1 MKLDELTE
9 KHDKL
14 MWKTTESIKVE
25 NLSRWDDSSVEDYFC
40 RRGTTDRIRWVNR
53 DVTFIDRFGHL
64 IVLSNQRI
72 DFESYL
78 AYHKQDNILGN
89 KVIYVDPDKYDV
101 ERVKKFVDRQDIRT
115 AQVMVSKTPEQ
126 VEKKSK
132 IDQAGD
138 WLTF

>member
-1 MKLDELTE
+1 MRVKETVS
-9 KHDKL
+9 
-14 MWKTTESIKVE
+14 MKVE
-25 NLSRWDDSSVEDYFC
+25 NLSKWDDSSVEDYFC
-40 RRGTTDRIRWVNR
+40 STGKTYRIRWVNR
-53 DVTFIDRFGHL
+53 DVTFLDRFGHL

-72 DFESYL
+72 GFESWL

-89 KVIYVDPDKYDV
+89 KIIYVDPDKYDV
-101 ERVKKFVDRQDIRT
+101 ERIKKFVDRQDIRT
-115 AQVMVSKTPEQ
+115 AQVMISKTPEQ

>member
-1 MKLDELTE
+1 MRVKE
-9 KHDKL
+9 
-14 MWKTTESIKVE
+14 TTSMKVE
-25 NLSRWDDSSVEDYFC
+25 NLPRWDDSSVEDYLC
-40 RRGTTDRIRWVNR
+40 RTSTHHRIRWVNR
-53 DVTFIDRFGHL
+53 DVTFINRFGHL

-72 DFESYL
+72 DWESQL

-89 KVIYVDPDKYDV
+89 KIIYVDPDKYDV
-101 ERVKKFVDRQDIRT
+101 ERIKKFVDRQDIKT
-115 AQVMVSKTPEQ
+115 AQVMISKTPEQ

>member
-1 MKLDELTE
+1 MIGD
-9 KHDKL
+9 
-14 MWKTTESIKVE
+14 SIRVKETVSMKVE

-40 RRGTTDRIRWVNR
+40 RRGTTYRIRWVNR
-53 DVTFIDRFGHL
+53 DVTFLDRFGHL

-72 DFESYL
+72 GFESWF

-89 KVIYVDPDKYDV
+89 KIIYVNPDKYDV
-101 ERVKKFVDRQDIRT
+101 ERIKRFVDRQDIRT
-115 AQVMVSKTPEQ
+115 AEVMVSKTPEQ

-132 IDQAGD
+132 ISQAGD